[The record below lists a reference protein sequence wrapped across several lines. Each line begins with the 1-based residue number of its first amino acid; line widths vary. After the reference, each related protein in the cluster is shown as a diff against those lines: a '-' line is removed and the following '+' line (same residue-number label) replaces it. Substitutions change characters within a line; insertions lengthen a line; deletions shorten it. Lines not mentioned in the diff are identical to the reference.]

1 MFSDYDYMKM
11 ETVSEVLE
19 SKLARAT
26 GWKKSVVEKIVCK
39 AVLAGA
45 HYSAWLI
52 GEVNLDIMYNNA
64 YADICNS
71 LDLKKL

>member
-1 MFSDYDYMKM
+1 MFSDYDYEKM
-11 ETVSEVLE
+11 ATVSEVLE
-19 SKLARAT
+19 NKLSRAT
-26 GWKKSVVEKIVCK
+26 GWKKSLIEQIVCK

-64 YADICNS
+64 YADICNA
-71 LDLKKL
+71 LDIERF